1 MAEVQVQEKGGKGG
15 KVRSKK
21 QNTRVDMTPMVD
33 LGFLLITFF
42 MFTTTFSKPNVMDL
56 GLPAKPKEKD
66 KKPPPTEIKLS
77 NSISLLLGKDNK
89 IFWHQQDNTS
99 LTDQNLNETTFDR
112 EGIRKVIEQAKA
124 NAADKSKFTVII
136 KPTDDAVYKNF
147 VDILDE
153 MAITKSEQYGVT
165 DLKPWEKA
173 IYDRKVGNSGAAAAA
188 APATK

>member
-1 MAEVQVQEKGGKGG
+1 MAEVQVKDDGGKGG

-56 GLPAKPKEKD
+56 GLPAKPKPTDPIPE
-66 KKPPPTEIKLS
+66 PTEIKLP
-77 NSISLLLGKDNK
+77 NSISIIIGKDNRV
-89 IFWHQQDNTS
+89 FYHQQDQAGLN
-99 LTDQNLNETTFDR
+99 DQTLMETKFDR
-112 EGIRKVIEQAKA
+112 DGITKVIEQAKA
-124 NAADKSKFTVII
+124 NAIDKDKFTVII

-153 MAITKSEQYGVT
+153 MAITKNERYGVT
-165 DLKPWEKA
+165 DIKPWELAVYKK
-173 IYDRKVGNSGAAAAA
+173 KVGE
-188 APATK
+188 

>member
-1 MAEVQVQEKGGKGG
+1 MAEVQVQEKGDKGG

-21 QNTRVDMTPMVD
+21 QSTRVDMTPMVD

-56 GLPAKPKEKD
+56 GLPAKPKKD
-66 KKPPPTEIKLS
+66 APPPQKTEIDLS
-77 NSISLLLGKDNK
+77 NSISLIIGKDNR
-89 IFWHQQDNTS
+89 IFYHQLDQAGLNDQTLMETS
-99 LTDQNLNETTFDR
+99 FDR
-112 EGIRKVIEQAKA
+112 EGITKVIEQAKR
-124 NAADKSKFTVII
+124 NAKDVTKFTVII

-165 DLKPWEKA
+165 DIKPWEKA
-173 IYDRKVGNSGAAAAA
+173 IYDKKVAGSTP
-188 APATK
+188 APAK

>member
-1 MAEVQVQEKGGKGG
+1 MAEVQVQEKGDKGG

-21 QNTRVDMTPMVD
+21 QSTRVDMTPMVD

-56 GLPAKPKEKD
+56 GLPAKPKENQKAPD
-66 KKPPPTEIKLS
+66 TEIKLS
-77 NSISLLLGKDNK
+77 NSISILIGKDNRV
-89 IFWHQQDNTS
+89 FWHQQDNTS
-99 LTDQNLNETTFDR
+99 LTDANLNETTFDR
-112 EGIRKVIEQAKA
+112 EGIRKVIQQAKA
-124 NAADKSKFTVII
+124 NAADQSKFTVII

-165 DLKPWEKA
+165 DVKPWEKA
-173 IYDRKVGNSGAAAAA
+173 VYDRKVAGAATP
-188 APATK
+188 APEATN

>member
-56 GLPAKPKEKD
+56 GLPAKPKED
-66 KKPPPTEIKLS
+66 QPKPPPTEIKLS
-77 NSISLLLGKDNK
+77 NSISILLGKNNRV
-89 IFWHQQDNTS
+89 FWHQQDQSS
-99 LTDQNLNETTFDR
+99 LNDQTLSETTLDR
-112 EGIRKVIEQAKA
+112 EGIRKVIEQAKSR
-124 NAADKSKFTVII
+124 AADQTKFTVII

-153 MAITKSEQYGVT
+153 MAITKSEMYGVT
-165 DLKPWEKA
+165 DVKPWEKA
-173 IYDRKVGNSGAAAAA
+173 VYDKKAGGAA
-188 APATK
+188 APAATK

>member
-1 MAEVQVQEKGGKGG
+1 MAEVQVKEDSGKGG

-66 KKPPPTEIKLS
+66 RKPPPTEIKLS

-124 NAADKSKFTVII
+124 NAADRNKFTVII

-173 IYDRKVGNSGAAAAA
+173 IYDKKVGNSGAPA

>member
-21 QNTRVDMTPMVD
+21 NNPRVDMTPMVD
-33 LGFLLITFF
+33 LNFLLLMFF
-42 MFTTTFSKPNVMDL
+42 MFTSTFSKPNVMDL
-56 GLPAKPKEKD
+56 GLPAKPKPD
-66 KKPPPTEIKLS
+66 APKPEPTEIKLS

-99 LTDQNLNETTFDR
+99 LTDQNLNQTTFDR

-124 NAADKSKFTVII
+124 NAADKTKFTVII

-173 IYDRKVGNSGAAAAA
+173 IYDKKVGNNGAPAA

>member
-1 MAEVQVQEKGGKGG
+1 MAEVQVQEKGDKGG

-21 QNTRVDMTPMVD
+21 QSTRVDMTPMVD

-56 GLPAKPKEKD
+56 GLPAKPKKD
-66 KKPPPTEIKLS
+66 APPPQKTEIDLS
-77 NSISLLLGKDNK
+77 NSISLIIGKDNR
-89 IFWHQQDNTS
+89 IFYHQLDQAGLNDQTLMETS
-99 LTDQNLNETTFDR
+99 FDR
-112 EGIRKVIEQAKA
+112 EGITKVIEQAKRRA
-124 NAADKSKFTVII
+124 KDVTKFTVII

-165 DLKPWEKA
+165 DIKPWKKLST
-173 IYDRKVGNSGAAAAA
+173 RKKLEVLHRHQQNN
-188 APATK
+188 

>member
-1 MAEVQVQEKGGKGG
+1 MAEVQVQDKGDKGG

-21 QNTRVDMTPMVD
+21 QSTRVDMTPMVD

-56 GLPAKPKEKD
+56 GLPAKPKENQKSPD
-66 KKPPPTEIKLS
+66 TEIKLS
-77 NSISLLLGKDNK
+77 NSISILIGKDNRV
-89 IFWHQQDNTS
+89 FWHQQDNTS
-99 LTDQNLNETTFDR
+99 LTDANLNETTFDR
-112 EGIRKVIEQAKA
+112 EGIRKIIQQAKA
-124 NAADKSKFTVII
+124 SAADQTKFTVII

-173 IYDRKVGNSGAAAAA
+173 IYDRKVAGAATP
-188 APATK
+188 APATTN

>member
-21 QNTRVDMTPMVD
+21 NNPRVDMTPMVD
-33 LGFLLITFF
+33 LNFLLLMFF
-42 MFTTTFSKPNVMDL
+42 MLSSTFSKPNVMDL
-56 GLPAKPKEKD
+56 GLPAKPD
-66 KKPPPTEIKLS
+66 PNAPKPKPTEIKLS
-77 NSISLLLGKDNK
+77 NSISLLLGKDNRV
-89 IFWHQQDNTS
+89 FWHQQDNTS

-112 EGIRKVIEQAKA
+112 EGIRKIIEQAKA
-124 NAADKSKFTVII
+124 GAADKTKFTVII

-173 IYDRKVGNSGAAAAA
+173 IYDRKVAGTT
-188 APATK
+188 APAPTTK

>member
-1 MAEVQVQEKGGKGG
+1 MAEVQVKEDSGKGG

-56 GLPAKPKEKD
+56 GLPAKPKDEKQ
-66 KKPPPTEIKLS
+66 KPPDTEIKLS
-77 NSISLLLGKDNK
+77 NSISIIIGKDNK
-89 IFWHQQDNTS
+89 IFYHQQDQQGLN
-99 LTDQNLNETTFDR
+99 DQTLMETNFDR
-112 EGIRKVIEQAKA
+112 EGIRKVIEQAKSR
-124 NAADKSKFTVII
+124 AADQNLFTVII

-153 MAITKSEQYGVT
+153 MAITKNERYGVT
-165 DLKPWEKA
+165 DIKPWELA
-173 IYDRKVGNSGAAAAA
+173 IYKKKVGE
-188 APATK
+188 